1 VQIAR
6 HASRFV
12 IIGIEDRGL
21 QSSFF
26 QRHGGFGSR
35 FAALGVR
42 SPLQNPARSHGQRIV
57 AEKNQQPK
65 EKEQQ

>member
-1 VQIAR
+1 
-6 HASRFV
+6 V
-12 IIGIEDRGL
+12 IIGIEDRSL

-42 SPLQNPARSHGQRIV
+42 SPLQNPPRSGSEFV

-65 EKEQQ
+65 RKKKQ